1 MLISCIFIHNA
12 PARSHRAFT
21 PQEYAM
27 ISTRSDERV
36 SWLKFIFQIKGSVIP
51 AIFPRVLACCLF
63 SLVISALYA
72 QGVPIALPIESLIP
86 SIVLGLL
93 LVFRTNTSYER
104 FWEGRKQWGAISN
117 TARNLAR
124 QIWVSIA
131 TPSPEEQEKKLITT
145 RLLIAY
151 AVATKRHLRSE
162 SPINPEMENLMP
174 KAWCERLQN
183 TSNPPLE
190 IIFWIGNYLQTQ
202 SDNNRL
208 NPYQLSSMFK
218 LLDVMVDALGACER
232 ILRTPIPLAYSIHLK
247 QLILLYT
254 LGLPFQMVGK
264 LGWSTALVVG
274 LVAFTVFG
282 IEEIGIEIENP
293 FGYDQNDLPLDRI
306 CQTLEKNI
314 EDMIALA
321 PEVQKLQG
329 YPSLEKV
336 DHGPALGPL
345 DIDPV

>member
-1 MLISCIFIHNA
+1 MVS
-12 PARSHRAFT
+12 T
-21 PQEYAM
+21 P
-27 ISTRSDERV
+27 SDERI
-36 SWLKFIFQIKGSVIP
+36 SWLKFIFRIKGSVIP
-51 AIFPRVLACCLF
+51 AIFPRVLGCFLF

-72 QGVPIALPIESLIP
+72 RGVPISLPIESLIP

-104 FWEGRKQWGAISN
+104 FWEGRKQWGAIAN

-124 QIWVSIA
+124 QIWVSIP
-131 TPSPEEQEKKLITT
+131 TPSPEEEEKKLITT

-162 SPINPEMENLMP
+162 TPVHPEMEQLMP
-174 KAWCERLQN
+174 QAWCERLQN

-202 SDNNRL
+202 ADHNHL

-314 EDMIALA
+314 EDMITLA

-329 YPSLEKV
+329 YAPLKTL
-336 DHGPALGPL
+336 DHGPGFS
-345 DIDPV
+345 PVEIEQG